1 VDKSITPAMANARE
15 AHVSNENESHNP
27 SKERV
32 GMSKVKI
39 LGISGT
45 QRKGGNCDQCLTEAL
60 GASAS
65 VSEVETEF
73 VNLSGLHINHCT
85 GCYRCHF
92 QGTKERPCPEYDD
105 DMTPLY
111 SKIADSDGFI
121 LASPVYFGSVSSTMK
136 VFMDRTLPF
145 TTPYYYPDG
154 TSEFRKVLSLRPAAA
169 IAVGGARNDGIE
181 TTLYTFYRF
190 FLYHD
195 MIAVGAQIVG
205 NAYATSFGGAVLS
218 DGKPNAVN
226 RDSVGMGTVHAVGKK
241 VAVLAKTLKAT
252 RSTIESHS

>member
-1 VDKSITPAMANARE
+1 
-15 AHVSNENESHNP
+15 
-27 SKERV
+27 
-32 GMSKVKI
+32 MSTVKI
-39 LGISGT
+39 LGISGS
-45 QRKGGNCDQCLTEAL
+45 QRKRGNCDQCLIEAL

-65 VSEVETEF
+65 VGEVETEF
-73 VNLSGLHINHCT
+73 VSLSDLHINHCT
-85 GCYRCHF
+85 GCHRCHF
-92 QGTKERPCPEYDD
+92 QGTNDKPCPEFDD

-111 SKIADSDGFI
+111 SKIDESDGFI

-145 TTPYYYPDG
+145 TTPYYFPDG
-154 TSEFRKVLSLRPAAA
+154 KGQFKKTLSLKPGAA

-181 TTLYTFYRF
+181 TTLYTLYRF

-218 DGKPNAVN
+218 DDKPDAVN

-241 VAVLAKTLKAT
+241 VAVLAKKLKAARLT
-252 RSTIESHS
+252 VESHR

>member
-1 VDKSITPAMANARE
+1 
-15 AHVSNENESHNP
+15 
-27 SKERV
+27 
-32 GMSKVKI
+32 MSTVKI

-65 VSEVETEF
+65 VSEVETEI
-73 VNLSGLHINHCT
+73 VNLSDLHINHCT

-92 QGTKERPCPEYDD
+92 QGTNDRPCPEHDD

-121 LASPVYFGSVSSTMK
+121 LASPVYFGSVSGTMK

-145 TTPYYYPDG
+145 TTPYYFPDG
-154 TSEFRKVLSLRPAAA
+154 TSEFKKVLTLRPAAA

-195 MIAVGAQIVG
+195 MIAVSAQVVG

-241 VAVLAKTLKAT
+241 VAVLAKTLKAARLT
-252 RSTIESHS
+252 MESHREIYPRPR